1 MYSDYVAR
9 HSLHKISVGGI
20 CLRDGE
26 ILVVKNTYGVSKG
39 KWTLPG
45 GYVEL
50 GETLSNSIEREV
62 FEETGIETRAVNI
75 LALRH
80 MVNEKKDRGLI
91 SDLYVVFNLEY
102 ISGNPTSGSDE
113 ISDTRFIDFN
123 KVSKQEISGLSR
135 YIIKNLLSSK
145 DLSLQTYE
153 PEENI
158 ISTLNI
164 HEYQLFG

>member
-9 HSLHKISVGGI
+9 HSLHKIGVGGI